1 MEKIWLKSYAAG
13 VPSNVDFKEITL
25 QESLSQ
31 TAARLP
37 NNRALIFQGK
47 TITYRELDLMV
58 SRFAAALK
66 NLGVASGDRV
76 GFVMPNLIQTVVG
89 MFGAF
94 RVGALAVPNNPLY
107 TDRELEHQLSDAGCE
122 IVICLDTLVPRL
134 MQMRQ
139 RTGVTKII
147 SCHIRNYLPFPL
159 KQLFPFVK
167 KNLHLNTPSGEG
179 MYEFTDILKNHQ
191 LTAENYP
198 SRVDDT
204 AVLIYTGGTT
214 GVSKGVELTHRN
226 LASNCQQARAW
237 CVEFVDGQEI
247 VLGGLPFFH
256 SYGLTAAMIMSIFY
270 GWCNVLIPKPE
281 ARAILEA
288 VDNYKV
294 TFIPGVPT
302 LFNAMINHPEIKK
315 FSLASVK
322 ECLSAAAPLA
332 LETIKGFQELTGIL
346 ISGAYG
352 LTETSRAPTLFHSVE
367 R

>member
-13 VPSNVDFKEITL
+13 VPSTVDFKEITF

-76 GFVMPNLIQTVVG
+76 GFVMPNLVQTVVG

-94 RVGALAVPNNPLY
+94 RIGALAVPNNPLY
-107 TDRELEHQLSDAGCE
+107 TDRELEHQLNDAGCE

-147 SCHIRNYLPFPL
+147 SCHIRDYLPFPL

-167 KNLHLNTPSGEG
+167 KSLHLNTPSGEG
-179 MYEFTDILKNHQ
+179 MYEFTDTVEKPPTHSGKLSVPCGRHRSAH
-191 LTAENYP
+191 LYG
-198 SRVDDT
+198 RHHR
-204 AVLIYTGGTT
+204 
-214 GVSKGVELTHRN
+214 GVQRG
-226 LASNCQQARAW
+226 
-237 CVEFVDGQEI
+237 
-247 VLGGLPFFH
+247 
-256 SYGLTAAMIMSIFY
+256 
-270 GWCNVLIPKPE
+270 
-281 ARAILEA
+281 
-288 VDNYKV
+288 
-294 TFIPGVPT
+294 
-302 LFNAMINHPEIKK
+302 
-315 FSLASVK
+315 
-322 ECLSAAAPLA
+322 
-332 LETIKGFQELTGIL
+332 
-346 ISGAYG
+346 
-352 LTETSRAPTLFHSVE
+352 
-367 R
+367 